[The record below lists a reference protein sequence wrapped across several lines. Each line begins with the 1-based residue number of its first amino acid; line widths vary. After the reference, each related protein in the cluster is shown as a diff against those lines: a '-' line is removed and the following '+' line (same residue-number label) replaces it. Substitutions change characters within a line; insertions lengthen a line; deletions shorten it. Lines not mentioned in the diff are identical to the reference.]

1 MSRLLPPDLLSHLKQ
16 LRYAVFDF
24 DGVFTTN
31 EVIVREDGFESVICN
46 RSDGY
51 GIRLLTETGVG
62 MLILSTEINPVVHA
76 RAKKLKI
83 EAIAGIESKGERL
96 VDFFEERKLDP
107 RTVAYVGNDV
117 NDLPCFEKVGLPIAV
132 ADAFPEVRLAAKWV
146 LTAGGGRGAIREFC
160 ELVYRAKHD
169 VPLTE
174 SVWIHRDRQQPT
186 KVL

>member
-1 MSRLLPPDLLSHLKQ
+1 MSRLLPPDLLQSLKA

-31 EVIVREDGFESVICN
+31 EVIVREDGSESVVCN

-51 GIRLLTETGVG
+51 GMRLLDEAGVG
-62 MLILSTEINPVVHA
+62 QLILSTETNPVVYA

-83 EAIAGIESKGERL
+83 EAIAGIESKGPRL
-96 VDFFEERKLDP
+96 AEFLREKNLHP
-107 RTVAYVGNDV
+107 STVAYVGNDV
-117 NDLPCFEKVGLPIAV
+117 NDLPCFKLVGLSVAV
-132 ADAFPEVRLAAKWV
+132 ADAFTEVKQAAKWV

-174 SVWIHRDRQQPT
+174 SVWLYRDKRSAER
-186 KVL
+186 VV